1 MTIALQMQ
9 LDELPTAILSVGGV
23 CGQGPVLLEGYGGFG
38 PVLVQKFLRRR
49 LILSTLFCRID
60 SLSSEISGR
69 QR

>member
-38 PVLVQKFLRRR
+38 PVLVQKNAASQDDFINTFLQG
-49 LILSTLFCRID
+49 LN
-60 SLSSEISGR
+60 SSNWG
-69 QR
+69 